1 MDELKAIKI
10 LLIGDSGVGK
20 SCLLIRYADNMFN
33 DSFVPTIG
41 VDFKTKYINVDGQQ
55 VKLQLWDTAGQEKF
69 RSLTKAYMHG
79 AKGILVV
86 FDISDRDTFIQSGYW
101 IDMIRESDDSVDLI
115 LVGNKCDLDHVVSAE
130 EIEIFTKK
138 YDIHYFETSAKDNT
152 NVEEAF
158 NYLGTQTF
166 RRISSKIEPISEKTI
181 NIDKNNQKKCTC

>member
-10 LLIGDSGVGK
+10 ILIGDSGVGK

-33 DSFVPTIG
+33 DSFAPTIG

-86 FDISDRDTFIQSGYW
+86 FDISDRDTFMQSGYW

-115 LVGNKCDLDHVVSAE
+115 LVGNKCDLDHAVSAE

-138 YDIHYFETSAKDNT
+138 YDIHYFETSAKIIQM
-152 NVEEAF
+152 
-158 NYLGTQTF
+158 L
-166 RRISSKIEPISEKTI
+166 
-181 NIDKNNQKKCTC
+181 KKHLII

>member
-1 MDELKAIKI
+1 MVL
-10 LLIGDSGVGK
+10 
-20 SCLLIRYADNMFN
+20 
-33 DSFVPTIG
+33 
-41 VDFKTKYINVDGQQ
+41 
-55 VKLQLWDTAGQEKF
+55 
-69 RSLTKAYMHG
+69 
-79 AKGILVV
+79 KGIVV
-86 FDISDRDTFIQSGYW
+86 FDISDRDTFMQSGYW

-115 LVGNKCDLDHVVSAE
+115 LVGNKCDLDHAVSAE